1 MSVTRHGSKR
11 IKSRMG
17 LPKKAVDRQ
26 FKLALERG
34 KYQKDLKGQ
43 LAKYGTKIAL
53 AIDNHPHSIVM
64 YNGYTFIYG
73 MRDGEPVLITVLPI
87 PQRLM
92 NEFKALTK

>member
-1 MSVTRHGSKR
+1 
-11 IKSRMG
+11 
-17 LPKKAVDRQ
+17 
-26 FKLALERG
+26 
-34 KYQKDLKGQ
+34 
-43 LAKYGTKIAL
+43 
-53 AIDNHPHSIVM
+53 M